1 MATKHEVSGGG
12 GLHLHVR
19 EWGNAAGI
27 PILFIHGWSGS
38 HLAWRYQYEG
48 SLADEF
54 RLVAMDLRGH
64 GMSDAP
70 LEAEH
75 YTDAQLWADDIA
87 ATIEELHLD
96 RPVLVGWSYG
106 GFVIGD
112 YVRAY
117 GSSAIA
123 GVNYVGAGV
132 KLNESIMSTLYGP
145 GFLSHVEAA
154 TQPDLPTNIEAM
166 RQFVRELV
174 VRPMAEVDFEYALA
188 YNIIVPA
195 KVRAALLMREIDCD
209 DVLQHMQVPV
219 LVSQGRLD
227 QHVLPAMA
235 EHILAVCP
243 SAKASWYEAAA
254 HMPFLEDPQRFNM
267 ELAAFVHA
275 TRS

>member
-1 MATKHEVSGGG
+1 MATRHEVSGGG
-12 GLHLHVR
+12 NLRLHVR
-19 EWGNAAGI
+19 EWGASSGI
-27 PILFIHGWSGS
+27 PVLFIHGWSGS
-38 HLAWRYQYEG
+38 HLAWSHQYES

-70 LEAEH
+70 LEADN

-87 ATIEELHLD
+87 AIIEELHLD

-117 GSSAIA
+117 GSSAIS
-123 GVNYVGAGV
+123 GVNYVGGGV

-145 GFLSHVEAA
+145 GFLSHVDAA

-174 VRPMAEVDFEYALA
+174 ASPMAEVDFEYALA
-188 YNIIVPA
+188 YNIVVPA
-195 KVRAALLMREIDCD
+195 KVRAALLMREIDSD
-209 DVLQHMQVPV
+209 DVLQHMKVPV
-219 LVSQGRLD
+219 LVSQGKLD
-227 QHVLPAMA
+227 QHALPAMA
-235 EHILAVCP
+235 EHILMVCP
-243 SAKASWYEAAA
+243 SAKASWYEAVA
-254 HMPFLEDPQRFNM
+254 HMPFMEDPERFNT
-267 ELAAFVHA
+267 ELAAFVRA

>member
-12 GLHLHVR
+12 NLRLHVR
-19 EWGNAAGI
+19 EWGNTAGI

-38 HLAWRYQYEG
+38 HLAWRHQYEG

-64 GMSDAP
+64 GMSDVP
-70 LEAEH
+70 LEADH

-87 ATIEELHLD
+87 AIIGELHLD

-112 YVRAY
+112 YLRAY
-117 GSSAIA
+117 GSSAIS
-123 GVNYVGAGV
+123 GVNYVGGGV
-132 KLNESIMSTLYGP
+132 KLTQASLNMLYGP
-145 GFLSHVEAA
+145 GLLSYIEAA

-174 VRPMAEVDFEYALA
+174 ARPMAEVDFEYALA

-195 KVRAALLMREIDCD
+195 EVRAALLMREIDSD
-209 DVLQHMQVPV
+209 DVLQHLAVPV
-219 LVSQGRLD
+219 LVSQGKLD

-235 EHILAVCP
+235 EHILGVCP
-243 SAKASWYEAAA
+243 TAKASWYEAVA
-254 HMPFLEDPQRFNM
+254 HMPFLEDPERFNT
-267 ELAAFVHA
+267 ELSAFARA

>member
-1 MATKHEVSGGG
+1 MATKHEISGGG
-12 GLHLHVR
+12 NLRLHVR

-27 PILFIHGWSGS
+27 PILFIHGWSAN
-38 HLAWRYQYEG
+38 HLAWRHQYEG

-70 LEAEH
+70 LEADH
-75 YTDAQLWADDIA
+75 YTDARLWADDIA
-87 ATIEELHLD
+87 AIIEELRLD

-117 GSSAIA
+117 GSSAIS
-123 GVNYVGAGV
+123 GVNYVGGGV
-132 KLNESIMSTLYGP
+132 KLTESIMSTLYGP
-145 GFLSHVEAA
+145 GFLSYVEAA

-174 VRPMAEVDFEYALA
+174 ARPMAEVDFEYALA
-188 YNIIVPA
+188 YNIVVPA
-195 KVRAALLMREIDCD
+195 EVRAALLMREIDSD
-209 DVLQHMQVPV
+209 DVLQHMKVPV
-219 LVSQGRLD
+219 LVSQGKLD

-235 EHILAVCP
+235 EHILEVCP
-243 SAKASWYEAAA
+243 SAKASWYEAVA
-254 HMPFLEDPQRFNM
+254 HMPFMEDPERFNT
-267 ELAAFVHA
+267 ELAAFVRA

>member
-1 MATKHEVSGGG
+1 MATRHEVSGGG
-12 GLHLHVR
+12 NLRLHVR
-19 EWGNAAGI
+19 EWGNVAGI
-27 PILFIHGWSGS
+27 PILFIHGWSSS
-38 HLAWRYQYEG
+38 HLAWRHQYEG
-48 SLADEF
+48 SLAAEF

-70 LEAEH
+70 LEADH

-87 ATIEELHLD
+87 AIIEELHLD

-112 YVRAY
+112 YVRAH
-117 GSSAIA
+117 GSSAIS
-123 GVNYVGAGV
+123 GVNYVGGGV

-174 VRPMAEVDFEYALA
+174 ASPMAEVDFEYALA
-188 YNIIVPA
+188 YNIVVPA
-195 KVRAALLMREIDCD
+195 EVRAALLMREIDSD
-209 DVLQHMQVPV
+209 DVLQHMKVPV
-219 LVSQGRLD
+219 LVSQGKLD
-227 QHVLPAMA
+227 QHALPAMA

-243 SAKASWYEAAA
+243 RAKASWYEAVA
-254 HMPFLEDPQRFNM
+254 HMPFMEDPERFNT
-267 ELAAFVHA
+267 ELAAFARA